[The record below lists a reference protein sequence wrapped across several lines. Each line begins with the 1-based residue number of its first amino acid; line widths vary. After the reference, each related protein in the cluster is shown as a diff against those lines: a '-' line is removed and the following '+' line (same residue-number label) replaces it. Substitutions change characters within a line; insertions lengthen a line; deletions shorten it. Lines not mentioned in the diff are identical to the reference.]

1 MIKVKNLIV
10 HYDEFCAVNDISF
23 HVKPGSLFALLGTN
37 GAGKSTTI
45 HVLCQLKEKT
55 SGKIEYL
62 GSELL
67 LDDKR
72 YKNSLAVVFQNS
84 VLDKF
89 LTVRENLLV
98 RGSMYN
104 ISKEKLKEN
113 IELFATKLQMN
124 DILDKRF
131 GQLSGG
137 QKRKADIAK
146 ALITEPRFLILDEPT
161 TGLDPQTRNLVWEV
175 LLYAK
180 KERGLTILL
189 TTHYMEE
196 TNHADYVVIM
206 HNSKI
211 LAEGSPNELKDK
223 HAYDILKLYYLPHHK
238 QTLKDWF
245 EERNIVYIEE
255 NNQLE
260 LHMKFHSD
268 IYTWLTQIQDYIK
281 DFELIKGD
289 MDTVFLHV
297 TGEDKTEDNIWEFHY
312 KAFGH

>member
-124 DILDKRF
+124 DILDKRLVNF
-131 GQLSGG
+131 QVDKNAKPIL
-137 QKRKADIAK
+137 QKR
-146 ALITEPRFLILDEPT
+146 L
-161 TGLDPQTRNLVWEV
+161 
-175 LLYAK
+175 
-180 KERGLTILL
+180 
-189 TTHYMEE
+189 
-196 TNHADYVVIM
+196 
-206 HNSKI
+206 
-211 LAEGSPNELKDK
+211 SPN
-223 HAYDILKLYYLPHHK
+223 
-238 QTLKDWF
+238 
-245 EERNIVYIEE
+245 R
-255 NNQLE
+255 
-260 LHMKFHSD
+260 
-268 IYTWLTQIQDYIK
+268 
-281 DFELIKGD
+281 
-289 MDTVFLHV
+289 VF
-297 TGEDKTEDNIWEFHY
+297 
-312 KAFGH
+312 